1 MDAGTPGGG
10 DPALVAEDAGLTYV
24 SDEMSGISRRRAGR
38 GFRYLDS
45 GGKPIGD
52 ARTLARIGG
61 LAVPP
66 AWDDVWICARPD
78 GHVQATGRDQRGRK
92 QYRYHDRWSVVRDA
106 AKYASLVEFG
116 TTLPRIR
123 KAIDSDLRR
132 HGVPRERVLASIVWL
147 LDHTMIRIGNA
158 AYAEENGSFGLT
170 TLRAWHLEID
180 GAKMLFAF
188 KGKSGQQWRLQLA
201 DRRVARIMRSIQEL
215 PGQHLFQYF
224 DEEGARHPIGSG
236 EVNAYIREAAGKPFT
251 SKHFRTWGG
260 TVRALSILADADR
273 PDSQRARNRRLNAAI
288 DAVARRLGNTRA
300 VCRRCY
306 IHPAIPEAWM
316 AGRLNAQLASLPRR
330 RRKYLDGPESLTL
343 RWLEAFG

>member
-1 MDAGTPGGG
+1 MDAGTPGGD
-10 DPALVAEDAGLTYV
+10 DPALVAEDASLTYV

-45 GGKPIGD
+45 DGKPIGD
-52 ARTLARIGG
+52 ARTLARIRG

-106 AKYASLVEFG
+106 AKYASLAEFG

-170 TLRAWHLEID
+170 TLRARHLEID

-201 DRRVARIMRSIQEL
+201 DRRIARIMRSIQEL

-236 EVNAYIREAAGKPFT
+236 EVNAYIHEAAGKPFT
-251 SKHFRTWGG
+251 S
-260 TVRALSILADADR
+260 
-273 PDSQRARNRRLNAAI
+273 
-288 DAVARRLGNTRA
+288 
-300 VCRRCY
+300 
-306 IHPAIPEAWM
+306 
-316 AGRLNAQLASLPRR
+316 
-330 RRKYLDGPESLTL
+330 
-343 RWLEAFG
+343 